1 MEAQSAI
8 KTHIQHRRHLLK
20 KRLIIILLLVILL
33 GVGALVY
40 VGQRREQ
47 TAELFY
53 SGTIEATQ
61 AELSFQVNGRV
72 TNVSVDEGASVE
84 KNQLLAELDRAEL
97 TARMNQALAQL
108 RQATESLKQK
118 EAVLDLYRSTL
129 PAEVARAEAAVRALQ
144 SNLEELETGY
154 RGQEVER
161 ARLAYE
167 SARITMEEARKD
179 KIRIE
184 GLFQRGIVPEK
195 SKDDAALK
203 YETAS
208 KEYERAKENL
218 DLVREGFRKE
228 SKEAAKARLAEGQA
242 VLRQARSNLKKIEAT
257 EKEVDVAEA
266 HVQGAEAA
274 LELAEIQLRY
284 TQLRAPFSGIVVSRN
299 LEPGEVVS
307 PGREVLSLADLST
320 VDLKLFVDETEIGK
334 VKPGQEVEVRTDTFP
349 DKIYA
354 GRVSFISPEGE
365 FTPKIIQTKKERVKL
380 VYLVKVA
387 IPNPDLELKSGMP
400 ADAWFQ

>member
-1 MEAQSAI
+1 M
-8 KTHIQHRRHLLK
+8 K

-40 VGQRREQ
+40 VGQREER
-47 TAELFY
+47 TAALYY

-61 AELSFQVNGRV
+61 AELSFQVSGRV
-72 TNVSVDEGASVE
+72 TKVWVHEGESAE
-84 KNQLLAELDRAEL
+84 NKQLLAELDQAEL
-97 TARMNQALAQL
+97 MARKNQALAHL
-108 RQATESLKQK
+108 RQAVESVKQK
-118 EAVLDLYRSTL
+118 EAVLDLYRGTL
-129 PAEVARAEAAVRALQ
+129 PAEVARAEAAVRALK
-144 SNLEELETGY
+144 SNLDELETGY

-179 KIRIE
+179 KIRIQ
-184 GLFQRGIVPEK
+184 GLFQRRIVPEK
-195 SKDDAALK
+195 SKDDAELK

-242 VLRQARSNLKKIEAT
+242 TLRQARSNLKRIAAT
-257 EKEVDVAEA
+257 EKEVDVAKA
-266 HVQGAEAA
+266 GVLGAEAA

-284 TQLRAPFSGIVVSRN
+284 TQLTAPFRGIVVSRN

-320 VDLKLFVDETEIGK
+320 VDLKIFVDETEIGK
-334 VKPGQEVEVRTDTFP
+334 VKPGQDVEVKIDTFP
-349 DKIYA
+349 DKTYR
-354 GRVSFISPEGE
+354 GQVSFISPEGE
-365 FTPKIIQTKKERVKL
+365 FTPKIIQTRKERVKL
-380 VYLVKVA
+380 VYLVKIA

-400 ADAWFQ
+400 ADAWFR